1 VKNRITRRRFLE
13 QAARAAGGAAL
24 GSLPLIQA
32 RCKGTTEPE
41 PPPPPARDVTISI
54 KFYNHTQGELG
65 EKSYS
70 GKSGQPF
77 GVSIGSLGYS
87 GVDTGRIAVRKAAT
101 RDAMGALVGFSR
113 TGTVALQYPATDES
127 WEAYLMNAGPQQEY
141 QYIDDWVDYEN
152 LGWGALKHPR
162 NLAWI
167 RGDSD
172 AVGPDEPILEAFRQ
186 LGNALDYPWKVYGSY
201 PQRTGVE
208 VGYAHLLGS
217 QQGPTYFLL
226 NDTFIWVDP
235 EKAPTDIDKLKWFI
249 DAIFGYSTAVFG
261 LPGNVDRNLTICD
274 QATGNLNA
282 IGRDLLA
289 YVYVK
294 DVMTSPSSMTS
305 SPSMHLP

>member
-41 PPPPPARDVTISI
+41 PPPPPAQDVTVSI

-70 GKSGQPF
+70 GKSGQSF

-87 GVDTGRIAVRKAAT
+87 GVDSGRVAVRKAAT
-101 RDAMGALVGFSR
+101 RDIMGALIGFSR
-113 TGTVALQYPATDES
+113 TETISLQYPASDES
-127 WEAYLMNAGPQQEY
+127 WEAYLMNAGAQQHY
-141 QYIDDWVDYEN
+141 QYIDEDVD

-162 NLAWI
+162 SLVWH
-167 RGDSD
+167 RGDGD
-172 AVGPDEPILEAFRQ
+172 RTGPDEPIFEAIRQ
-186 LGNALDYPWKVYGSY
+186 LGSALNYPWKVYGSY
-201 PQRTGVE
+201 PQGAAGVA
-208 VGYAHLLGS
+208 VGYTHLIGID
-217 QQGPTYFLL
+217 QGPAYWLL
-226 NDTFIWVDP
+226 NDSFIWVDP
-235 EKAPTDIDKLKWFI
+235 ERAPTDIDKLKWFI
-249 DAIFGYSTAVFG
+249 DAIFGYSTAVFSLG
-261 LPGNVDRNLTICD
+261 GGGSDGRNQTICD

-294 DVMTSPSSMTS
+294 DVMTSPS
-305 SPSMHLP
+305 PMHKP

>member
-1 VKNRITRRRFLE
+1 MKNRITRRKFLE

-32 RCKGTTEPE
+32 RCKGATEPE
-41 PPPPPARDVTISI
+41 PPPARDVTVSI

-77 GVSIGSLGYS
+77 VVSISSLGFS
-87 GVDTGRIAVRKAAT
+87 GIDTGRIAVRKAAARGT
-101 RDAMGALVGFSR
+101 MGALVGYSR
-113 TGTVALQYPATDES
+113 TGTATLQYPASDES
-127 WEAYLMNAGPQQEY
+127 WEAYLMNAGAQREY
-141 QYIDDWVDYEN
+141 QYIDDWVAQGLPYGVLRN
-152 LGWGALKHPR
+152 SR

-167 RGDSD
+167 RGDRD
-172 AVGPDEPILEAFRQ
+172 AAGPDEPIFEAFHQ

-201 PQRTGVE
+201 PQGGVVE
-208 VGYAHLLGS
+208 VGYAHLVGID
-217 QQGPTYFLL
+217 QGPFSFSW
-226 NDTFIWVDP
+226 NEKFILVDP
-235 EKAPTDIDKLKWFI
+235 ERAPTDLDKLKWFI
-249 DAIFGYSTAVFG
+249 DAIFGYSTATFG
-261 LPGNVDRNLTICD
+261 LPEKIDSNLTICD

-294 DVMTSPSSMTS
+294 DVT
-305 SPSMHLP
+305 